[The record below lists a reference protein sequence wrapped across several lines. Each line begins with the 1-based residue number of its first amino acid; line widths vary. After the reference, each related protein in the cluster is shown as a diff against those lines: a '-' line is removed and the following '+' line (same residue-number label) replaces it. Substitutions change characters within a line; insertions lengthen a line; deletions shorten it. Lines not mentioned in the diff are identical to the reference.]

1 MALLP
6 LKSIS
11 GFSVT
16 ASTFEL
22 WDQSCAQAEK
32 KEHDRRMKERA
43 QAAVVRTG
51 NKKPSSETLSNH
63 NMGIPTNH
71 PSN

>member
-6 LKSIS
+6 LK
-11 GFSVT
+11 
-16 ASTFEL
+16 
-22 WDQSCAQAEK
+22 SCAQAEK

-43 QAAVVRTG
+43 QAVGRTG

-63 NMGIPTNH
+63 NMEVPKMGIPTNH